1 MRPPSV
7 IAADER
13 RLCFDG
19 RMGDLLEW
27 IGDYPTGVVVLI
39 ALCAALLY
47 LVKLIVE
54 RGVTAG
60 FDQRAKVWET
70 RVERRSAFEEKVLLN
85 RFELVSAFSARLERI
100 MTDLNR
106 MRSGKEPSTKNFLVD
121 DELVPLT
128 EVFEDLQVHRLVLG
142 ERFYPILDGMA
153 QLAMRS
159 RTVDDAALR
168 TEWEN
173 ARTAL
178 RDAGED
184 TFGISQITF

>member
-1 MRPPSV
+1 MGP
-7 IAADER
+7 
-13 RLCFDG
+13 
-19 RMGDLLEW
+19 MGDLLEW
-27 IGDYPTGVVVLI
+27 IGDYPAGVVVLI

-70 RVERRSAFEEKVLLN
+70 RVERRSAFEEKVLLD
-85 RFELVSAFSARLERI
+85 RFELVSALSSRLERI

-106 MRSGKEPSTKNFLVD
+106 VRHGKAPSTENFLVD

-142 ERFYPILDGMA
+142 ERFHTILYAMA
-153 QLAMRS
+153 QLALRAG
-159 RTVDDAALR
+159 TVDDAALR
-168 TEWEN
+168 TEWAS

-178 RDAGED
+178 FDAGED

>member
-1 MRPPSV
+1 M
-7 IAADER
+7 
-13 RLCFDG
+13 G
-19 RMGDLLEW
+19 GMGDLLEW
-27 IGDYPTGVVVLI
+27 IGDYPAGVVVLI

-70 RVERRSAFEEKVLLN
+70 RIERRSAFEEKVLIN

-106 MRSGKEPSTKNFLVD
+106 MRSGKAPSTKNFLVD

-142 ERFYPILDGMA
+142 ERFHGILHGMA
-153 QLAMRS
+153 QLALRAGN
-159 RTVDDAALR
+159 VDDAAVR
-168 TEWEN
+168 TEWAD
-173 ARTAL
+173 ARAAL
-178 RDAGED
+178 LEAGED